1 MISTNRLP
9 IAKMACKKK
18 ISSMS
23 LVCICV
29 IYNLIE
35 RKDLSKCDAKVLS
48 VEV

>member
-9 IAKMACKKK
+9 IAKMACK
-18 ISSMS
+18 SSMS